1 MIGLRGIVVIVKAIA
16 SKMPTLM
23 RGLTNSGVIGFL
35 HRLPNSG
42 APLITKKFGLGLL
55 ILLLTIIGKF
65 WPDAVTPYL
74 QSGIASPIEPSIEM
88 TETFIPDATIDPA
101 PDVGVSEQ
109 PPSAL
114 DPTPEATAPAS
125 PGQGQSWSKA
135 AKLGL
140 IIVGV
145 SAGLLLGGGA
155 IWYFWP
161 TPSTSL
167 GVMGTIGQAALSNNQ
182 LPAR

>member
-1 MIGLRGIVVIVKAIA
+1 MLPHLRNIAVIVKAIT

-23 RGLTNSGVIGFL
+23 SGLTNSGVIGFL

-55 ILLLTIIGKF
+55 ILLLSIIGKF

-74 QSGIASPIEPSIEM
+74 QSGIAYPIEPSIEM
-88 TETFIPDATIDPA
+88 AETSAPDATIDPA

-114 DPTPEATAPAS
+114 DPIPEATAPVS
-125 PGQGQSWSKA
+125 SGQGQGWSRA

-145 SAGLLLGGGA
+145 GAGLLLGGG
-155 IWYFWP
+155 
-161 TPSTSL
+161 
-167 GVMGTIGQAALSNNQ
+167 TI
-182 LPAR
+182 